1 MIGAWTSE
9 VGADE
14 LARAAEL
21 VARTALEIT
30 PEERVLVLF
39 DRQSKQIASALITA
53 TRSRGAKIFA
63 VDLDRLGQR
72 PLSVL
77 DDWVTHELSRAS
89 ASVFVARAL
98 REELGMRQQVLHL
111 VKRHG
116 LRHAHMPDVSTLAF
130 ARGQRIDYAKVGNF
144 GRRLADKLRQARRLE
159 VESTAGTAL
168 VVELGDDCRWFE
180 QLGRLAPGRWGNLP
194 AGALY
199 TSPLRVN
206 GVFVA
211 DASVGEYFGRREG
224 NLRDKPLK
232 LFIEDGRVRA
242 ASAPE
247 APALA
252 ADVERMLSF
261 GPGSDRVGLVAVGV
275 NYGIHEPTGEALV
288 DQNLPGLHLGIG
300 DPAAQVTGASWTA
313 PTSFAACGAGATV
326 VVQSVPVIVRGK
338 LLTPA

>member
-1 MIGAWTSE
+1 M
-9 VGADE
+9 
-14 LARAAEL
+14 R
-21 VARTALEIT
+21 
-30 PEERVLVLF
+30 
-39 DRQSKQIASALITA
+39 
-53 TRSRGAKIFA
+53 
-63 VDLDRLGQR
+63 
-72 PLSVL
+72 
-77 DDWVTHELSRAS
+77 
-89 ASVFVARAL
+89 RAL
-98 REELGMRQQVLHL
+98 LLFGLLALASPAAAAPLLGE
-111 VKRHG
+111 
-116 LRHAHMPDVSTLAF
+116 P
-130 ARGQRIDYAKVGNF
+130 KVDRPSNQYD
-144 GRRLADKLRQARRLE
+144 GRWCPADKF
-159 VESTAGTAL
+159 
-168 VVELGDDCRWFE
+168 DF
-180 QLGRLAPGRWGNLP
+180 
-194 AGALY
+194 
-199 TSPLRVN
+199 N